1 MSQMA
6 DTNRRDTRMP
16 DHDPGSYCGLYCG
29 ACDVQAVHRRAL
41 AEGRTARWE
50 ELPLTMQRHL
60 PVPKDTPVVCYG
72 CRSDT
77 VFGGCAKCPI
87 RKCARARGNIGS
99 CPECSR
105 FPCLKLRVVWLVW
118 LVGGFY
124 RRLPHLKAT
133 GPNLKR
139 LWRVGTSRW
148 LEEQRQE
155 WTCSHCRTPLT
166 WYTKESHRC
175 PPARS
180 DNL

>member
-60 PVPKDTPVVCYG
+60 PVPKDTPVVCHG

-105 FPCLKLRVVWLVW
+105 FPCLKLRVVW

-166 WYTKESHRC
+166 WYTKETHRC
-175 PPARS
+175 PPARP